1 MDVKQGI
8 HFSKNRKKM
17 RFVENCWGFGMTSV
31 SILSILIFTI
41 YPLIFSF
48 IISFQKWTP
57 IRGGVFLGFK
67 NYFNVIKDNLFH
79 KAMTNN
85 FSYAFWTIIG
95 GFLFS
100 YGAALVVRN
109 LPYKNIFR
117 FIYFIPTICSSIMI
131 SLIWKYLLQPQIG
144 LVNTILR
151 TIGISSPP
159 NWISSAVTLPWVLYV
174 IVVWSGLGYWMIIFL
189 TGLLDI
195 PDTYYEAAT
204 IDGASVG
211 RQFFYITVPLS
222 TPVIFFYLSMALLT
236 CWGQFDL
243 AKVLGGPGPRNSLLF
258 PSLLIY
264 STSFDSMEFGRA
276 SAMGWE
282 LAIFI
287 FIISF
292 INNRL
297 SKLWLSY
304 DR

>member
-1 MDVKQGI
+1 MGQRAV
-8 HFSKNRKKM
+8 SRTRRKM
-17 RFVENCWGFGMTSV
+17 RFVENCWGFGMISV
-31 SILSILIFTI
+31 SIISILIFTV

-48 IISFQKWTP
+48 IISFEKWTP
-57 IRGGVFLGFK
+57 LKGGTFLGLT

-85 FSYAFWTIIG
+85 FAYAFWTILG
-95 GFLFS
+95 GFIFS
-100 YGAALVVRN
+100 YGAALVVWK
-109 LPYKNIFR
+109 LPFKNIFR

-144 LVNTILR
+144 LVNTVLR
-151 TIGISSPP
+151 SIGFSSPP
-159 NWISSAVTLPWVLYV
+159 DWINSAVTAPGVLYT
-174 IVVWSGLGYWMIIFL
+174 IVVWCGLGYWMLVFL

-195 PDTYYEAAT
+195 PNTYYEAAT
-204 IDGASVG
+204 LDGAGSW
-211 RQFFYITVPLS
+211 RQFFYITIPLS
-222 TPVIFFYLSMALLT
+222 TPIIFFYLSMALLT

-243 AKVLGGPGPRNSLLF
+243 ARVLGGGSSGPRNSLLF

-264 STSFDSMEFGRA
+264 GTSFNSMDFGRA
-276 SAMGWE
+276 AAMGWE

-287 FIISF
+287 FVISF